1 MILNKKHLLI
11 IETLKKQNI
20 SIDKLSHKLSISQR
34 TLTNYINQLQ
44 IYFEGSISIFKQN
57 KSLSMIVTD
66 EMKFLNLIKD
76 LEFQVYNHL
85 DEIEE
90 RGENIFHYLL
100 YNGVCTIDD
109 IAEDL
114 FLSKSVVNNKINEIK
129 NLLEGYRVNIRGTQN
144 VGLRIE
150 GNELEVR
157 KVLIE
162 LFNRQYSSHTL
173 PGSIYAILN
182 ETKRQYNLDNAT
194 FERLITAT
202 KVVLS
207 RIENGYEISQKVQ
220 IDDSVFESKD
230 FIALSEIRDY
240 LIQHYSVKFPN
251 LEILQIVFQII
262 GRRASLLDEFI
273 SEDDQSTLN
282 RIIQQTIDDI
292 DFYYTIKIDDELF
305 STDIQLHIKYLI
317 NRLIFDIRIQS
328 DFIDEVENKYPF
340 AYELSKVL
348 ATNIEK
354 EIKIKVPLNELGF
367 LSIYFSVY
375 LQQLE
380 QKFKEIHSV
389 AFITNQGLSSVKL
402 MKIQLQKIFGNQIM
416 IDVINEN
423 ELNHFQIDNY
433 DLIVSTIKINR
444 LFNRIIYI
452 DNILDEQALKLK
464 IEQFMIYKD
473 VSNKKLF
480 NKSIIVDFLTEQD
493 VYHVN
498 ENMTY
503 EEVIAYLS
511 NELINENRVGHT
523 FITKI
528 LEREKHKSTITG
540 ALGFPHTSHLYH
552 GIWLKLAIVNQPLQD
567 CETVKL
573 VVLVATPEAEVNEA
587 VLIRLYEEILAIT
600 TNSYIINQIC
610 KDTDYITLAHI
621 LNNEM
626 RV

>member
-76 LEFQVYNHL
+76 IEFQVYNHL

-114 FLSKSVVNNKINEIK
+114 FLSKSVVNNNINEIK
-129 NLLEGYRVNIRGTQN
+129 NVLEDYRVNIRGTQN

-292 DFYYTIKIDDELF
+292 DFYYTIKIEDELF

-317 NRLIFDIRIQS
+317 NRLIFDIRIQN

-511 NELINENRVGHT
+511 NELINENRVDHT

-540 ALGFPHTSHLYH
+540 SLGFPHTSHLYH

-600 TNSYIINQIC
+600 TNSYIINQIS
-610 KDTDYITLAHI
+610 KDTDYIALAHI
-621 LNNEM
+621 LNKEM
-626 RV
+626 RG

>member
-76 LEFQVYNHL
+76 IEFQVYNHL

-114 FLSKSVVNNKINEIK
+114 FLSKSVVNNNINEIK
-129 NLLEGYRVNIRGTQN
+129 NVLEDYRVNIRGTQN

-162 LFNRQYSSHTL
+162 LFNKQYSSHTL

-317 NRLIFDIRIQS
+317 NRLIFDIRIQN

-511 NELINENRVGHT
+511 NELINENRVDHT

-540 ALGFPHTSHLYH
+540 SLGFPHTSHLYH

-600 TNSYIINQIC
+600 TNSYIINQIR

>member
-129 NLLEGYRVNIRGTQN
+129 NVLEDYRVNIRGTQN

-317 NRLIFDIRIQS
+317 NRLIFDIRIQN

-511 NELINENRVGHT
+511 NELINENRVDHT

-540 ALGFPHTSHLYH
+540 SLGFPHTSHLYH

>member
-1 MILNKKHLLI
+1 LILNKKHLLI

-129 NLLEGYRVNIRGTQN
+129 NLLEDYRVNIRGTQN

-162 LFNRQYSSHTL
+162 LFNKQYSSHTL

-317 NRLIFDIRIQS
+317 NRLIFDIRIQN

-511 NELINENRVGHT
+511 NELINENRVDHT

-540 ALGFPHTSHLYH
+540 SLGFPHTSHLYH

>member
-76 LEFQVYNHL
+76 IEFQVYNHL

-114 FLSKSVVNNKINEIK
+114 FLSKSVVNNNINEIK
-129 NLLEGYRVNIRGTQN
+129 NVLEDYRVNIRGTQN

-162 LFNRQYSSHTL
+162 LFNKQYSSHTL

-317 NRLIFDIRIQS
+317 NRLIFDIRIQN

-511 NELINENRVGHT
+511 NELINENRVDHT

-540 ALGFPHTSHLYH
+540 SLGFPHTSHLYQ

>member
-129 NLLEGYRVNIRGTQN
+129 NVLEDYRVNIRGTQN

-317 NRLIFDIRIQS
+317 NRLIFDIRIQN

-375 LQQLE
+375 LHQLE

-511 NELINENRVGHT
+511 NELINENRVDHT

-540 ALGFPHTSHLYH
+540 SLGFPHTSHLYH

>member
-1 MILNKKHLLI
+1 
-11 IETLKKQNI
+11 
-20 SIDKLSHKLSISQR
+20 R
-34 TLTNYINQLQ
+34 TLTNFINQLQ

-76 LEFQVYNHL
+76 IEFQVYNHL

-114 FLSKSVVNNKINEIK
+114 FLSKSVVNNNINEIK
-129 NLLEGYRVNIRGTQN
+129 NVLEDYRVNIRGTQN

-162 LFNRQYSSHTL
+162 LFNKQYSSHTL

-317 NRLIFDIRIQS
+317 NRLIFDIRIQN

-511 NELINENRVGHT
+511 NELINENRVDHT

-540 ALGFPHTSHLYH
+540 SLGFPHTSHLYH

-600 TNSYIINQIC
+600 TNSYIINQIR

>member
-129 NLLEGYRVNIRGTQN
+129 NVLEDYRVNIRGTQN

-317 NRLIFDIRIQS
+317 NRLIFDIRIQN

-402 MKIQLQKIFGNQIM
+402 MNVQLQKIFGNQIM

-540 ALGFPHTSHLYH
+540 SLGFPHTSHLYH

>member
-129 NLLEGYRVNIRGTQN
+129 NVLEDYRVNIRGTQN

-157 KVLIE
+157 KILIE

-317 NRLIFDIRIQS
+317 NRLIFDIRIQN

-402 MKIQLQKIFGNQIM
+402 MNVQLQKIFGNQIM

-511 NELINENRVGHT
+511 NELINENRVDHT

-540 ALGFPHTSHLYH
+540 SLGFPHTSHLYH

-587 VLIRLYEEILAIT
+587 ILIRLYEEILAIT

-626 RV
+626 RI

>member
-76 LEFQVYNHL
+76 IEFQVYNHL

-114 FLSKSVVNNKINEIK
+114 FLSKSVVNNNINEIK
-129 NLLEGYRVNIRGTQN
+129 NVLEDYRVNIRGTQN

-292 DFYYTIKIDDELF
+292 DFYYTIKIEDELF

-317 NRLIFDIRIQS
+317 NRLIFDIRIQN

-511 NELINENRVGHT
+511 NELINENRVDHT

-540 ALGFPHTSHLYH
+540 SLGFPHTSHLYH

>member
-129 NLLEGYRVNIRGTQN
+129 NVLEDYRVNIRGTQN

-317 NRLIFDIRIQS
+317 NRLIFDIRIQN

-402 MKIQLQKIFGNQIM
+402 MNVQLQKIFGNQIM

-423 ELNHFQIDNY
+423 DLNHFQIDNY

-511 NELINENRVGHT
+511 NELINENRVDHT

-540 ALGFPHTSHLYH
+540 SLGFPHTSHLYH

>member
-44 IYFEGSISIFKQN
+44 TYFEGAISIFKQN
-57 KSLSMIVTD
+57 KTLSMIVTH
-66 EMKFLNLIKD
+66 ETKFFKLIKD
-76 LEFQVYNHL
+76 LEFQIYNNL

-100 YNGVCTIDD
+100 YHGVCTIDD

-114 FLSKSVVNNKINEIK
+114 FLSKSVVNNYINEIK
-129 NLLEGYRVNIRGTQN
+129 NELEEYRVNIRGTQN
-144 VGLRIE
+144 VGLRVE

-162 LFNRQYSSHTL
+162 LFNRKYSSYAL
-173 PGSIYAILN
+173 PDAIYTVLN
-182 ETKRQYNLDNAT
+182 KTKAQYNLDNAT
-194 FERLITAT
+194 FNRLITAT

-207 RIENGYEISQKVQ
+207 RIKNGYEIQQRVQ
-220 IDDSVFESKD
+220 IDESVFESED
-230 FIALSEIRDY
+230 FIALSEIREY
-240 LIQHYSVKFPN
+240 LSHQYSVTFPD
-251 LEILQIVFQII
+251 LEILQMVFQII
-262 GRRASLLDEFI
+262 GRRASLLDEII
-273 SEDDQSTLN
+273 SEDDQSILN

-305 STDIQLHIKYLI
+305 SADIQLHIKYLI
-317 NRLIFDIRIQS
+317 NRLIFDIRIQN

-354 EIKIKVPLNELGF
+354 EINIKVPLNELGF

-380 QKFKEIHSV
+380 QKFKEIHSI

-423 ELNHFQIDNY
+423 ELNRFQIDNY
-433 DLIVSTIKINR
+433 DLTVSTIKINR

-452 DNILDEQALKLK
+452 DNILDEQVLKLK

-480 NKSIIVDFLTEQD
+480 NQSIIVDFLTEQD
-493 VYHVN
+493 VYHID
-498 ENMTY
+498 ESMTY
-503 EEVIAYLS
+503 EEVIACLS
-511 NELINENRVGHT
+511 NELISENRVDHS
-523 FITKI
+523 FISRI
-528 LEREKHKSTITG
+528 LEREEHKTTITG
-540 ALGFPHTSHLYH
+540 CLGFPHTSHLFH
-552 GIWLKLAIVNQPLQD
+552 GIWLKLAIINQPLQD
-567 CETVKL
+567 CEKVKL

-610 KDTDYITLAHI
+610 KDTDYIALAHI

>member
-129 NLLEGYRVNIRGTQN
+129 NVLEDYRVNIRGTQN

-317 NRLIFDIRIQS
+317 NRLIFDIRIQN

-402 MKIQLQKIFGNQIM
+402 MNVQLQKIFGNQIM

-511 NELINENRVGHT
+511 NELINENRVDHT

-540 ALGFPHTSHLYH
+540 SLGFPHTSHLYH

>member
-66 EMKFLNLIKD
+66 EMKVLNLIKD

-129 NLLEGYRVNIRGTQN
+129 NVLEDYRVNIRGTQN

-240 LIQHYSVKFPN
+240 LIQHYSVKFPD

-317 NRLIFDIRIQS
+317 NRLIFDIRIQN

-375 LQQLE
+375 LQRLE

-402 MKIQLQKIFGNQIM
+402 MNVQLQKIFGNQIM
-416 IDVINEN
+416 IDVIKEN
-423 ELNHFQIDNY
+423 DLNHFQIDNY

-511 NELINENRVGHT
+511 NELINENRVDHT

-528 LEREKHKSTITG
+528 LEREKYKSTITG
-540 ALGFPHTSHLYH
+540 SLGFPHTSHLYH

>member
-44 IYFEGSISIFKQN
+44 TFFDASISIFKQN

-66 EMKFLNLIKD
+66 EMKFFNLIKD

-85 DEIEE
+85 DDIAE

-114 FLSKSVVNNKINEIK
+114 FLSKSVVNNNINEIK
-129 NLLEGYRVNIRGTQN
+129 NELEDYKVNIKGTQN

-162 LFNRQYSSHTL
+162 LFNRQYSSHAL
-173 PGSIYAILN
+173 PDSIYTILN
-182 ETKRQYNLDNAT
+182 KTKTQYNLDNAT
-194 FERLITAT
+194 FERLIIAT

-207 RIENGYEISQKVQ
+207 RIESGYEVRQKLQ
-220 IDDSVFESKD
+220 IDESIFESKD
-230 FIALSEIRDY
+230 FIALSKIREY
-240 LIQHYSVKFPN
+240 LTHQYSVKFPN

-262 GRRASLLDEFI
+262 GRRASLLDEII
-273 SEDDQSTLN
+273 SEDDQSILN

-292 DFYYTIKIDDELF
+292 DFYYTIKIDDGLF
-305 STDIQLHIKYLI
+305 SNDIQLHIKYLI
-317 NRLIFDIRIQS
+317 NRLIFDIRIQN
-328 DFIDEVENKYPF
+328 DFIEEVEVRYPF

-402 MKIQLQKIFGNQIM
+402 MNAQIQKIFGSQLM

-423 ELNHFQIDNY
+423 ELSQFQIDNY

-480 NKSIIVDFLTEQD
+480 NKSMIVDFLTEQD

-511 NELINENRVGHT
+511 NELINENRVDYT
-523 FITKI
+523 FISKI
-528 LEREKHKSTITG
+528 LEREKHKSTVTG
-540 ALGFPHTSHLYH
+540 SLGFPHTSHLYH
-552 GIWLKLAIVNQPLQD
+552 GIWLKLAIINQPLQD
-567 CETVKL
+567 YEMVKL

-587 VLIRLYEEILAIT
+587 ILIRLYEEILAIT
-600 TNSYIINQIC
+600 TKSYIINQIC

>member
-44 IYFEGSISIFKQN
+44 TFFDASISIFKQN

-66 EMKFLNLIKD
+66 EMKFFNLIKD

-85 DEIEE
+85 DDIAE

-114 FLSKSVVNNKINEIK
+114 FLSKSVVNNNINEIK
-129 NLLEGYRVNIRGTQN
+129 NELEDYKVNIKGTQN

-162 LFNRQYSSHTL
+162 LFNRQYSSHAL
-173 PGSIYAILN
+173 PDSIYTILN
-182 ETKRQYNLDNAT
+182 KTKTQYNLDNAT
-194 FERLITAT
+194 FERLIIAT

-207 RIENGYEISQKVQ
+207 RIENGYEVRQKLQ
-220 IDDSVFESKD
+220 IDESIFESKD
-230 FIALSEIRDY
+230 FIALSKIREY
-240 LIQHYSVKFPN
+240 LTHQYSVKFPN

-262 GRRASLLDEFI
+262 GRRASLLDEII
-273 SEDDQSTLN
+273 SEDDQSILN

-292 DFYYTIKIDDELF
+292 DFYYTIKIDDGLF
-305 STDIQLHIKYLI
+305 SNDIQLHIKYLI
-317 NRLIFDIRIQS
+317 NRLIFDIRIQN
-328 DFIDEVENKYPF
+328 DFIEEVEVRYPF

-402 MKIQLQKIFGNQIM
+402 MNAQIQKIFGSQLM

-423 ELNHFQIDNY
+423 ELSQFQIDNY

-480 NKSIIVDFLTEQD
+480 NKSMIVDFLTEQD

-511 NELINENRVGHT
+511 NELINENRVDYT
-523 FITKI
+523 FISKI
-528 LEREKHKSTITG
+528 LEREKHKSTVTG
-540 ALGFPHTSHLYH
+540 SLGFPHTSHLYH
-552 GIWLKLAIVNQPLQD
+552 GIWLKLAIINQPLQD
-567 CETVKL
+567 YEMVKL

-587 VLIRLYEEILAIT
+587 ILIRLYEEILAIT

>member
-11 IETLKKQNI
+11 IETFKKQNI

-129 NLLEGYRVNIRGTQN
+129 NVLEDYRVNIRGTQN

-317 NRLIFDIRIQS
+317 NRLIFDIRIQN

-402 MKIQLQKIFGNQIM
+402 MNVQLQKIFGNQIM

-511 NELINENRVGHT
+511 NELINENRVDHT

-540 ALGFPHTSHLYH
+540 SLGFPHTSHLYH

>member
-44 IYFEGSISIFKQN
+44 TFFDASISIFKQN

-66 EMKFLNLIKD
+66 EMKFFNLIKD

-85 DEIEE
+85 DDIAE

-114 FLSKSVVNNKINEIK
+114 FLSKSVVNNNINEIK
-129 NLLEGYRVNIRGTQN
+129 NELEDYKVNIKGTQN

-162 LFNRQYSSHTL
+162 LFNRQYSSHAL
-173 PGSIYAILN
+173 PDSIYTILN
-182 ETKRQYNLDNAT
+182 KTKTQYNLDNAT
-194 FERLITAT
+194 FERLIIAT

-207 RIENGYEISQKVQ
+207 RIENGYEVRQKLQ
-220 IDDSVFESKD
+220 IDESIFESKD
-230 FIALSEIRDY
+230 FIALSKIREY
-240 LIQHYSVKFPN
+240 LTHQYSVKFPN

-262 GRRASLLDEFI
+262 GRRASLLDEII
-273 SEDDQSTLN
+273 SEDDQSILN

-292 DFYYTIKIDDELF
+292 DFYYTIKIDDGLF
-305 STDIQLHIKYLI
+305 SNDIQLHIKYLI
-317 NRLIFDIRIQS
+317 NRLIFDIRIQN

-375 LQQLE
+375 LQRLE

-402 MKIQLQKIFGNQIM
+402 MNVQLQKIFGNQIM

-423 ELNHFQIDNY
+423 DLNHFQIDNY

-511 NELINENRVGHT
+511 NELINENRVDHT

-528 LEREKHKSTITG
+528 LEREKYKSTITG
-540 ALGFPHTSHLYH
+540 SLGFPHTSHLYH

>member
-66 EMKFLNLIKD
+66 EMKVLNLIKD

-129 NLLEGYRVNIRGTQN
+129 NVLEDYRVNIRGTQN

-240 LIQHYSVKFPN
+240 LIQHYSVKFPD

-317 NRLIFDIRIQS
+317 NRLIFDIRIQN

-375 LQQLE
+375 LQRLE

-402 MKIQLQKIFGNQIM
+402 MNVQLQKIFGNQIM

-423 ELNHFQIDNY
+423 DLNHFQIDNY

-511 NELINENRVGHT
+511 NELINENRVDHT

-528 LEREKHKSTITG
+528 LEREKYKSTITG
-540 ALGFPHTSHLYH
+540 SLGFPHTSHLYH

>member
-423 ELNHFQIDNY
+423 ELNQFQIDNY

-600 TNSYIINQIC
+600 TNSYIINQIR

>member
-129 NLLEGYRVNIRGTQN
+129 NLLEDYRVNIRGTQN

-162 LFNRQYSSHTL
+162 LFNKQYSSHTL

-317 NRLIFDIRIQS
+317 NRLIFDIRIQN

-511 NELINENRVGHT
+511 NELINENRVDHT

-540 ALGFPHTSHLYH
+540 SLGFPHTSHLYH

>member
-423 ELNHFQIDNY
+423 ELNQFQIDNY

-498 ENMTY
+498 KNMTY
-503 EEVIAYLS
+503 EKVIAYLS
-511 NELINENRVGHT
+511 NELINENRVDHT

>member
-100 YNGVCTIDD
+100 YNGVCTIYD

-129 NLLEGYRVNIRGTQN
+129 NLLEDYRVNIRGTQN

-162 LFNRQYSSHTL
+162 LFNKQYSSHTL

-317 NRLIFDIRIQS
+317 NRLIFDIRIQN

-511 NELINENRVGHT
+511 NELINENRVDHT

-540 ALGFPHTSHLYH
+540 SLGFPHTSHLYH

>member
-76 LEFQVYNHL
+76 IEFQVYNHL

-129 NLLEGYRVNIRGTQN
+129 NILEDYRVNIRGTQN

-162 LFNRQYSSHTL
+162 LFNKQYSSHTL

-317 NRLIFDIRIQS
+317 NRLIFDIRIQN

-511 NELINENRVGHT
+511 NELINENRVDHT

-540 ALGFPHTSHLYH
+540 SLGFPHTSHLYH